1 MDLIQVKK
9 VKIKKT
15 ENKIDKLYLL
25 KYRNQII
32 KKLIQ
37 EKIFTSNSVQIIKNT
52 EFNKAINF
60 LLK

>member
-32 KKLIQ
+32 KKLI
-37 EKIFTSNSVQIIKNT
+37 
-52 EFNKAINF
+52 
-60 LLK
+60 